1 MIDKTLLEQQALVVA
16 LRPLGEAVTEIG
28 MDKPM
33 SAYTRQ
39 EVLILIETVV
49 DAWQKHLLDN
59 SPDQSLIQLQQ
70 DTRVEEEPF

>member
-1 MIDKTLLEQQALVVA
+1 MIDKTLLEQQALVAA

-28 MDKPM
+28 MDKPL
-33 SAYTRQ
+33 SAYTRE

-59 SPDQSLIQLQQ
+59 PQHNY
-70 DTRVEEEPF
+70 